1 MSGLRPVLSKIGFVL
16 CCIHASVSMTVPEIE
31 GYLRLGG
38 INKDNVPSVLMCLA
52 FTCRPV
58 ESYCGLFR
66 SLLFCSCLSIDYCS
80 KSQVDSI

>member
-1 MSGLRPVLSKIGFVL
+1 MEIKGLCPLLSKNFFVL
-16 CCIHASVSMTVPEIE
+16 CYIHASVSMTVPELE

-38 INKDNVPSVLMCLA
+38 IDKDNVPLVLMCLA

-66 SLLFCSCLSIDYCS
+66 SLLFCSCES
-80 KSQVDSI
+80 VDRLLQ